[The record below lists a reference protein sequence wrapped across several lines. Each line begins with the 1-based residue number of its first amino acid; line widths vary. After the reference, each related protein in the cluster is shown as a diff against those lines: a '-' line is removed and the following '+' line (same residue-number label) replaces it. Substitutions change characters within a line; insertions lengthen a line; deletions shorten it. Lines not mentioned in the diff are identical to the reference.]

1 MCTWPA
7 HDQPAHGDCAL
18 VGQGE
23 GEVSTQHLATP
34 VQCLDMP
41 GGTSPGAIEDLH
53 TSPAQDKMLKS
64 PTRILFHSLCNQS
77 S

>member
-23 GEVSTQHLATP
+23 GAVTTQHLA
-34 VQCLDMP
+34 V
-41 GGTSPGAIEDLH
+41 AI
-53 TSPAQDKMLKS
+53 AQGKMLKS
-64 PTRILFHSLCNQS
+64 LAHTLQ
-77 S
+77 